1 MGATGA
7 GTLIGSFGVGAGG
20 SDGGLAF
27 IPDGTT
33 GVGPLPSESRK
44 LAAGPNPFR
53 RATTLSY
60 TLGRS
65 ADVELELFDIA
76 GHRTARIF
84 HGLQQQGD
92 QRVTWG
98 GTSDGLDAPAG
109 VYFVHLVIDQKVE
122 GTLKLVH
129 LRD

>member
-33 GVGPLPSESRK
+33 SVDPLPGESRK

-53 RATTLSY
+53 RGTTLSY

-65 ADVELELFDIA
+65 AEVSVEVFDIA
-76 GHRTARIF
+76 GHRMATLF
-84 HGLQQQGD
+84 LGLQQQGD
-92 QRVTWG
+92 QRVTWNG
-98 GTSDGLDAPAG
+98 KSGSLEAPAG
-109 VYFVHLVIDQKVE
+109 VYFVHLVIDRKVA